1 MLGVVKLVPVPKDA
15 PPVEAAYQLMVPA
28 AAAACKVAVPVPHI
42 EAPVVE
48 VKVGSALT
56 VATTAVLGA
65 DVHPLL
71 VTSI

>member
-1 MLGVVKLVPVPKDA
+1 M
-15 PPVEAAYQLMVPA
+15 EAAYQLMVPA

-56 VATTAVLGA
+56 VATTAVRGA

-71 VTSI
+71 VTST

>member
-1 MLGVVKLVPVPKDA
+1 
-15 PPVEAAYQLMVPA
+15 MVPA

-48 VKVGSALT
+48 VNVGSALT
-56 VATTAVLGA
+56 VATTAILGV

-71 VTSI
+71 VTSV